1 MHPDELTRNRE
12 RAARVELTRKL
23 CCRLLRR
30 RQFGPDARLQK
41 GARIRENRANV
52 SARIKALRVLLILIA
67 LAFAIPAGATEY
79 ELGEGTPQVF
89 GEVTNY
95 TTAYEDT
102 FTDIAR
108 RYSLGWEEVIRVNP
122 GIDPWVPGA
131 GKHLLIPTQR
141 ILPSGPHE
149 GIVINLPE
157 HRLYY
162 FPKPKKGEKPRVITY
177 AVSIAKMD
185 WHTPLGETR
194 IVSKEKNPNWYPPE
208 SVRKEHAERGEPLP
222 KVVGPGPDNPL
233 GAYKM
238 RLGIKSGAYL
248 IHGTNNP
255 LAVGMAVTHGCM
267 RMYPEDIEAL
277 YKIVPVGTKV
287 RIVNEP
293 VKVAFV
299 NGELLLEVH
308 PPVDAE
314 GQTIEPDL
322 DLFSKLL
329 DQALGPTIAAVNWD
343 LAREVMTSANGL
355 PTVVGLEADLDTP
368 ETQTAGT
375 AEPAPGTPTDASA
388 PASGAAPVNGASAS
402 PSPSASPSSAEV
414 AAASSNNS
422 GAAMPAQPAAPPT
435 ASPPAASVAP
445 SVAEPAQSAVAS
457 APASPGDRVP
467 LPATPA
473 QISPRPAPMPLP
485 PEDTSRAPA
494 ASGTRTF
501 PAGEPAPAIS
511 TATPPQPG
519 TAVASAPDNPQ
530 R

>member
-1 MHPDELTRNRE
+1 MTFVHALLPAVFAAVASTPAAATTFEVDET
-12 RAARVELTRKL
+12 
-23 CCRLLRR
+23 
-30 RQFGPDARLQK
+30 
-41 GARIRENRANV
+41 
-52 SARIKALRVLLILIA
+52 
-67 LAFAIPAGATEY
+67 
-79 ELGEGTPQVF
+79 TPQVF
-89 GEVTNY
+89 GEITHY
-95 TTAYEDT
+95 TTTYEDT

-131 GKHLLIPTQR
+131 GKDLVLPTRR

-162 FPKPKKGEKPRVITY
+162 FPKPKKGQKPIVITY
-177 AVSIAKMD
+177 AVSIGKMD

-194 IVSKEKNPNWYPPE
+194 IVSKQKNPSWYPPE

-222 KVVGPGPDNPL
+222 AVVKPGPDNPL
-233 GAYKM
+233 GAFAM
-238 RLGIKSGAYL
+238 RLAITPGAYL

-277 YKIVPVGTKV
+277 FPLVPVGTKV

-322 DLFSKLL
+322 EMFSKLL
-329 DQALGPTIAAVNWD
+329 DQALGPTTAAVHWD
-343 LAREVMTSANGL
+343 YARETMQLANGL
-355 PTVVGLEADLDTP
+355 PTVVGIEADVNPTP
-368 ETQTAGT
+368 ETQIAAADGTVMPPAEGQQPSETA
-375 AEPAPGTPTDASA
+375 ASSAASA
-388 PASGAAPVNGASAS
+388 PQPGTGIAAAAGAQAAS
-402 PSPSASPSSAEV
+402 PTVDQSPSAPSASAQSPSATTPTMV
-414 AAASSNNS
+414 ASS
-422 GAAMPAQPAAPPT
+422 PEVPTPAAR
-435 ASPPAASVAP
+435 P
-445 SVAEPAQSAVAS
+445 SVRA
-457 APASPGDRVP
+457 

-473 QISPRPAPMPLP
+473 TLQPPPDKLLPAPPM
-485 PEDTSRAPA
+485 PA
-494 ASGTRTF
+494 ADPTAAPSAGGTRTF
-501 PAGEPAPAIS
+501 PAGDPALS
-511 TATPPQPG
+511 TARPATPDAAAPQPQQPSSAG
-519 TAVASAPDNPQ
+519 TAVATAPDHP
-530 R
+530 

>member
-1 MHPDELTRNRE
+1 M
-12 RAARVELTRKL
+12 
-23 CCRLLRR
+23 
-30 RQFGPDARLQK
+30 RLQN

-52 SARIKALRVLLILIA
+52 STRIKALRAFLSSISLSLIA
-67 LAFAIPAGATEY
+67 LALALPAGATEY
-79 ELGEGTPQVF
+79 ELTGDAPQVF

-95 TTAYEDT
+95 TTVYEDT

-162 FPKPKKGEKPRVITY
+162 FPKPKKGETPRVITY

-208 SVRKEHAERGEPLP
+208 SVRKEHAARGEPLP

-238 RLGIKSGAYL
+238 RLGITSGAYL

-277 YKIVPVGTKV
+277 YKVVPVGTKV

-299 NGELLLEVH
+299 DGELLLEVH
-308 PPVDAE
+308 PPVDGE
-314 GQTIEPDL
+314 GQTIEPNL
-322 DLFSKLL
+322 DLFSQLL
-329 DQALGPTIAAVNWD
+329 DQALGPTVAAVNWD
-343 LAREVMTSANGL
+343 LAREVMKAANGL

-375 AEPAPGTPTDASA
+375 IEPAPGTPDDALA
-388 PASGAAPVNGASAS
+388 PANAATPVNGAPTSAAS
-402 PSPSASPSSAEV
+402 PSTAAAAPSAAAISAQSAAPAAPTPGASIAPSSAE
-414 AAASSNNS
+414 
-422 GAAMPAQPAAPPT
+422 PT
-435 ASPPAASVAP
+435 
-445 SVAEPAQSAVAS
+445 QGAVAS
-457 APASPGDRVP
+457 AAPVASDDRVP
-467 LPATPA
+467 LPATPP
-473 QISPRPAPMPLP
+473 QITPPPAPMPLP
-485 PEDTSRAPA
+485 PEDNSRAPA
-494 ASGTRTF
+494 ASGARTF
-501 PAGEPAPAIS
+501 PAGEPTTVIS
-511 TATPPQPG
+511 TATPPQSS
-519 TAVASAPDNPQ
+519 AIASAPDHPQ

>member
-1 MHPDELTRNRE
+1 M
-12 RAARVELTRKL
+12 RVFL
-23 CCRLLRR
+23 
-30 RQFGPDARLQK
+30 
-41 GARIRENRANV
+41 
-52 SARIKALRVLLILIA
+52 LLIAAA
-67 LAFAIPAGATEY
+67 LALPARATEY
-79 ELGEGTPQVF
+79 VLDENAPQVL
-89 GEVTNY
+89 GEVTTY
-95 TTAYEDT
+95 TTVYEDT

-108 RYSLGWEEVIRVNP
+108 RYSLGWEELIRVNP

-131 GKHLLIPTQR
+131 GKQLVIPTQR

-208 SVRKEHAERGEPLP
+208 SVRKEHAARGEPLP
-222 KVVGPGPDNPL
+222 AVVKPGPDNPL

-238 RLGIKSGAYL
+238 RLGITPGAYL

-277 YKIVPVGTKV
+277 YPLVPVGTKV

-308 PPVDAE
+308 PPVDSE

-322 DLFSKLL
+322 ELFSKLL
-329 DQALGPTIAAVNWD
+329 DQALGPTVAAVHWD
-343 LAREVMTSANGL
+343 LAREVMQKANGL

-368 ETQTAGT
+368 QTQTADAG
-375 AEPAPGTPTDASA
+375 EPAPGAPTDAAGNGAASPSEPGGSALAPAASTATATVAEAAPSDSASAAPTPTQPSAAAASATAAQSA
-388 PASGAAPVNGASAS
+388 PALA
-402 PSPSASPSSAEV
+402 
-414 AAASSNNS
+414 
-422 GAAMPAQPAAPPT
+422 AAPP
-435 ASPPAASVAP
+435 
-445 SVAEPAQSAVAS
+445 
-457 APASPGDRVP
+457 APAVTSSAATERTVTP
-467 LPATPA
+467 LPATPPQVTPPQSA
-473 QISPRPAPMPLP
+473 HVALPALP
-485 PEDTSRAPA
+485 PEDSSRAPSESSA
-494 ASGTRTF
+494 RTF
-501 PAGEPAPAIS
+501 PAGDPAAS
-511 TATPPQPG
+511 TAH
-519 TAVASAPDNPQ
+519 AVASPSTPSSAEPSQSGSAVAPGPDHPEK
-530 R
+530 